1 MALVK
6 GITHTAVVTGDLDRL
21 VAFYNEMFETTL
33 IELEETP
40 FGRVGIVRL
49 GAGSAL
55 NFFEIDGN
63 EHVAG
68 QPVMFDRGH
77 IDHFGLAVTDSDA
90 FWSLRDRLVERGHSN
105 GDVTDFGPVLGFD
118 FIDPDGMTC
127 EVNLVLDPELAGGHA
142 PEPYREVS
150 KA

>member
-1 MALVK
+1 
-6 GITHTAVVTGDLDRL
+6 
-21 VAFYNEMFETTL
+21 
-33 IELEETP
+33 
-40 FGRVGIVRL
+40 
-49 GAGSAL
+49 
-55 NFFEIDGN
+55 
-63 EHVAG
+63 
-68 QPVMFDRGH
+68 MFDRGH

-142 PEPYREVS
+142 PSRTGRSARPDGRRGGRHLGGRRDRQTEIDTGKVASHITVPRNTAQPAVSSTTCMRRESSFVLTPAKNS
-150 KA
+150 VTANSTTAST